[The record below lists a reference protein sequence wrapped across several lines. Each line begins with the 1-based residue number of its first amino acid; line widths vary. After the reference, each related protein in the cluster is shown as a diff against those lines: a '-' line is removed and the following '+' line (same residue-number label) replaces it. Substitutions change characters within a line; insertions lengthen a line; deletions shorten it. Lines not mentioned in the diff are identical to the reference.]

1 MFDGSNNSWNVQV
14 IFQRKLKT
22 GNPIN
27 STLPITRKNSVKSV
41 LVSLLGILIIALI
54 PATASAQ
61 EAGDEDSFD
70 LDGPE
75 LSGSSE
81 NASNPLAAVNN
92 TDLRWQYSDLT
103 TNEARLNDYFIDGAV
118 MLNPKL
124 KLKYELH
131 YWDTN
136 ISGSSQSDWESA
148 LVKLIY
154 FPRQGVFSGGTKYR
168 VAVGIDYIHDL
179 GDLTKGIGFGAD
191 QVGPFAGLALSL
203 ESGLTVIPLLQ
214 HFTSIS
220 GVDINITAVRLIA
233 LQSFRTA
240 WWWKIDAKIPYD
252 WENKTV
258 PAEAEFQLGKNISDG
273 VALYA
278 DGRFGLGSD
287 RLYDWGLGLGL
298 RFNY

>member
-1 MFDGSNNSWNVQV
+1 MICRNPSSYIQRVFFAFLILGAQVHAADNENVSDIDV
-14 IFQRKLKT
+14 
-22 GNPIN
+22 P
-27 STLPITRKNSVKSV
+27 
-41 LVSLLGILIIALI
+41 
-54 PATASAQ
+54 
-61 EAGDEDSFD
+61 D
-70 LDGPE
+70 LS
-75 LSGSSE
+75 SGSE

-103 TNEARLNDYFIDGAV
+103 TNEARLNNYFIDGAV

-124 KLKYELH
+124 KFKYELH

-154 FPRQGVFSGGTKYR
+154 FPRQGVFNNGTKYR
-168 VAVGIDYIHDL
+168 VAVGFDYIHDL

-214 HFTSIS
+214 HYTSIN
-220 GVDINITAVRLIA
+220 GVDINTTAIRLIA
-233 LQSFRTA
+233 LKSFNTA
-240 WWWKIDAKIPYD
+240 WWWKIDAKVPYD

>member
-1 MFDGSNNSWNVQV
+1 MLSLMNTRTEKVRNH
-14 IFQRKLKT
+14 
-22 GNPIN
+22 
-27 STLPITRKNSVKSV
+27 LPLRML
-41 LVSLLGILIIALI
+41 LVWSL
-54 PATASAQ
+54 ASAMILGAQ
-61 EAGDEDSFD
+61 VHAADDEDSFD

-75 LSGSSE
+75 LSGGSE
-81 NASNPLAAVNN
+81 NASNPLAAVSS

-103 TNEARLNDYFIDGAV
+103 TNEARLNDYYIDGAV

-214 HFTSIS
+214 HYTSIS

-258 PAEAEFQLGKNISDG
+258 PADAEFQLGKNISDG

-287 RLYDWGLGLGL
+287 RLYDWGMGLGL

>member
-1 MFDGSNNSWNVQV
+1 MICRNPSSYIQRVFFAFLILGAQVHAADNENV
-14 IFQRKLKT
+14 
-22 GNPIN
+22 
-27 STLPITRKNSVKSV
+27 S
-41 LVSLLGILIIALI
+41 
-54 PATASAQ
+54 
-61 EAGDEDSFD
+61 D
-70 LDGPE
+70 LDVPD
-75 LSGSSE
+75 LSSGSE

-103 TNEARLNDYFIDGAV
+103 TNEARLNNYFIDGAV

-124 KLKYELH
+124 KFKYELH

-154 FPRQGVFSGGTKYR
+154 FPRQGVFNNGTKYR
-168 VAVGIDYIHDL
+168 VAVGFDYIHDL

-214 HFTSIS
+214 HYTSIN
-220 GVDINITAVRLIA
+220 GVDINTTAIRLIA
-233 LQSFRTA
+233 LKSFNTA
-240 WWWKIDAKIPYD
+240 WWWKIDAKVPYD

-278 DGRFGLGSD
+278 DGRFGLGND

>member
-1 MFDGSNNSWNVQV
+1 MNNGT
-14 IFQRKLKT
+14 K
-22 GNPIN
+22 
-27 STLPITRKNSVKSV
+27 
-41 LVSLLGILIIALI
+41 SLLHRASLAWLMT
-54 PATASAQ
+54 ATML
-61 EAGDEDSFD
+61 AGTHVHATDDENTFD
-70 LDGPE
+70 LDGPD
-75 LSGSSE
+75 LSGGSE
-81 NASNPLAAVNN
+81 NASNPLAAVSN

-103 TNEARLNDYFIDGAV
+103 TNGAHLNDYYIDGAL

-124 KLKYELH
+124 KFKYELH

-154 FPRQGVFSGGTKYR
+154 FPHQGAFSGGTKYR

-203 ESGLTVIPLLQ
+203 ESGLTLIPLLQ
-214 HFTSIS
+214 HYTSIS
-220 GVDINITAVRLIA
+220 GVDINTTAVRLIA
-233 LQSFRTA
+233 LQSFGAA
-240 WWWKIDAKIPYD
+240 WWWKVDAKIPYD

-258 PAEAEFQLGKNISDG
+258 PAEAEFQLGKDINDG
-273 VALYA
+273 IALYA

-287 RLYDWGLGLGL
+287 RLYDWGVGLGL